1 MAEGLCRKFLQERG
15 LCGDTK
21 IGSAGIGDSCGNRRP
36 PVILREFL
44 AGLGIDVAEHRSKRL
59 TEEIVG
65 SADLIVPMTRRQERK
80 ILATFPSAEGKT
92 RLLRSFDPLSDH
104 LDVKDT
110 WEPLSEKMGKAYE
123 VIYPAVLGLINTLS
137 GPRNPDIVRAIIA
150 DTTSDR
156 S

>member
-1 MAEGLCRKFLQERG
+1 MAEALCRKFLQERG
-15 LCGDTK
+15 LCGDVTV
-21 IGSAGIGDSCGNRRP
+21 GSAGIGDSCGNRRP
-36 PVILREFL
+36 AVILREFL
-44 AGLGIDVAEHRSKRL
+44 AGIGIDVAAHRSKRL

-80 ILATFPSAEGKT
+80 ILAAFPNAEGKT

-110 WEPLSEKMGKAYE
+110 WEPVSAKMGKAYDA
-123 VIYPAVLGLINTLS
+123 IYPAVLGLINTLS
-137 GPRNPDIVRAIIA
+137 GPGNPDIFPRDIA

-156 S
+156 A

>member
-1 MAEGLCRKFLQERG
+1 MAEGLCRKLLQERG
-15 LCGDTK
+15 LCGDVTV
-21 IGSAGIGDSCGNRRP
+21 GSAGIGNSCGNRRP

-44 AGLGIDVAEHRSKRL
+44 AGLGIDVAAHRSKRV

-80 ILATFPSAEGKT
+80 ILAIFPSADGKT

-104 LDVKDT
+104 LDVQDP
-110 WEPLSEKMGKAYE
+110 WEPVSEKMGKAHE

-137 GPRNPDIVRAIIA
+137 GPGNPDIFREIIA

-156 S
+156 A